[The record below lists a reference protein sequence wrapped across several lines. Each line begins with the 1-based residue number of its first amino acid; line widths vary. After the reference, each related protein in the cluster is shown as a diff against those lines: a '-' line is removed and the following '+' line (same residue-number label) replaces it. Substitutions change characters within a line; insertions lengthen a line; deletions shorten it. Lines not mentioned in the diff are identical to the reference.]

1 MGHPGSHGKTPPA
14 TSPMPKTPNRIEPIR
29 VHLPTRMFVKN
40 PVENATIRR
49 PVTTKFVFMIIALEP
64 VPSSLPYWLSWSYP
78 GLIRLATVQ
87 RTSIKTGAV
96 TPQSATKRTTAPER
110 ELIIIKTELTI
121 PAKRSPSLDDFVR

>member
-29 VHLPTRMFVKN
+29 VHLPPRMFVKN

-49 PVTTKFVFMIIALEP
+49 PVTTKSVFMIIALEP

-78 GLIRLATVQ
+78 GLIRLELSREPASKRERSCRTVQ
-87 RTSIKTGAV
+87 EV
-96 TPQSATKRTTAPER
+96 ER
-110 ELIIIKTELTI
+110 LREGRI
-121 PAKRSPSLDDFVR
+121 A